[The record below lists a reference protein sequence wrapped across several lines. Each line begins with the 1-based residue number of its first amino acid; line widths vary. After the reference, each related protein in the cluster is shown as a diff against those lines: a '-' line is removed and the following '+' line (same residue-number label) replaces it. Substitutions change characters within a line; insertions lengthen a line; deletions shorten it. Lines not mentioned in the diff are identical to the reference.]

1 MVLTNRYWVDRA
13 SKNRMGTLG
22 TLPSKV
28 KEDRSTFRHYNLQLV
43 SPGTHLFH
51 LEIVPE

>member
-1 MVLTNRYWVDRA
+1 ME
-13 SKNRMGTLG
+13 TLG
-22 TLPSKV
+22 ILPSKV

-51 LEIVPE
+51 LERVPG